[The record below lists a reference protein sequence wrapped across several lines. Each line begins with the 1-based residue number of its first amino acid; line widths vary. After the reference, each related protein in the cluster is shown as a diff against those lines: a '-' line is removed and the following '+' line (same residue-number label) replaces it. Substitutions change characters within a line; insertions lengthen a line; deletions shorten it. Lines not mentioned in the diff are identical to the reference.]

1 MCVGT
6 YCSDVAYLP
15 TFVWGYNLASLIS
28 EGQIIYLIKMVL
40 SDSQSTVYYC
50 SCCHG
55 DWITS
60 HHCKQRQ

>member
-28 EGQIIYLIKMVL
+28 ERQDQPDHCVRN
-40 SDSQSTVYYC
+40 YC
-50 SCCHG
+50 H
-55 DWITS
+55 IP
-60 HHCKQRQ
+60 